1 MASGGDVKGG
11 IIDDGKVEIAL
22 NDKPVVLDG
31 SKQTGESIKK
41 AAIDQGVDIKPSFV
55 LNRELGGGRTE
66 VVGNDQFIEV
76 RPDDQFIAIEDD
88 DNS

>member
-1 MASGGDVKGG
+1 MASHGAAMGK
-11 IIDDGKVEIAL
+11 IDDGKIEITV

-31 SKQTGESIKK
+31 SKQTGEGIKK
-41 AAIDQGVDIKPSFV
+41 AAIDQDVNIKPTFV

-76 RPDDQFIAIEDD
+76 RPNDQFIAIDDD